1 MYLQGMTVPLLD
13 DPTVCDAASTDMTDI
28 VWVIVFT
35 CINLFIVCHT
45 DIVRVM
51 NDRMAE
57 CHYGY
62 IAMSVGHRIIRTRTI
77 IIDMCTMPSYT
88 SATTFISVT
97 RFSLLAM
104 PSRYVLSTKAL
115 KTIRGV
121 CSGT

>member
-1 MYLQGMTVPLLD
+1 MVLMRLALLFLMVSCYSEIVVVAVHRTRESVGYRGANRRLMYLQGMTVPLLD
-13 DPTVCDAASTDMTDI
+13 DPTVGDAANTDMTDI

-62 IAMSVGHRIIRTRTI
+62 IALSVGHIE
-77 IIDMCTMPSYT
+77 
-88 SATTFISVT
+88 
-97 RFSLLAM
+97 
-104 PSRYVLSTKAL
+104 
-115 KTIRGV
+115 
-121 CSGT
+121 